1 MTFDATMPAPDLDLP
16 DGPGPHP
23 AIVPLH
29 GASDGSK
36 DNFLLRRLAL
46 TLPPRGIAVARF
58 DRRGD
63 DVPLDLQVED
73 AMRVVDE
80 LASRPDI
87 DAERVGLWGFSQGAW
102 VAPVAA
108 SRSTKIRFLVLLAS
122 TGVTPAEQMLYGTAK
137 HARMAGY
144 GEDVADRIV
153 RVRQTVDEFRR
164 GRVPIATAQA
174 AVDAVKDEAWFP
186 LAYLPPKMSDIGVW
200 PDMDFD
206 PAPIFANVR
215 VPTLLFYGED
225 DEWSPIDASV
235 AAWERAAER
244 ANNKNVLVQR
254 LAGTGHFPTTGGAEA
269 IEAISAEYERTL
281 VDWLSRITRTDRTS

>member
-1 MTFDATMPAPDLDLP
+1 M
-16 DGPGPHP
+16 
-23 AIVPLH
+23 PLH

-36 DNFLLRRLAL
+36 DNFLFRHLAA

-63 DVPLDLQVED
+63 DVPLDLQVDD

-80 LASRPDI
+80 LAARPDI
-87 DAERVGLWGFSQGAW
+87 DPERVGLWGFSQGAW
-102 VAPVAA
+102 VAPLAA

-144 GEDVADRIV
+144 GDDVAERIV
-153 RVRQTVDEFRR
+153 RVRRTVDEFRR
-164 GRVPIATAQA
+164 GHIPVETAQA
-174 AVDAVKDEAWFP
+174 AVDGVKDEAWF
-186 LAYLPPKMSDIGVW
+186 AHTYLPQRLDGLMVW

-206 PAPIFANVR
+206 PAPVFANVR

-244 ANNKNVLVQR
+244 ANNADVLVRR
-254 LAGTGHFPTTGGAEA
+254 LPGTGHVPTKGGALALEA
-269 IEAISAEYERTL
+269 VSPEYERTL
-281 VDWLSRITRTDRTS
+281 VDWLGRVTRLDRTS